1 MINNVFKCYSWVT
14 KCSSLFILLCERNF
28 HAQLAEEMLFWG
40 ISMGKRD
47 GRACILTFIHVMTF
61 MYNSRACTYF
71 LYIFYFPSRLIMG
84 HQDGFLQNSV
94 HFSITG
100 VTVQVM

>member
-1 MINNVFKCYSWVT
+1 MFSDALWLCLGYNVVT
-14 KCSSLFILLCERNF
+14 NILAKPQNQAKTYRGRVTSNLLQAHTESKKRKEKKKCS
-28 HAQLAEEMLFWG
+28 
-40 ISMGKRD
+40 K
-47 GRACILTFIHVMTF
+47 
-61 MYNSRACTYF
+61 F
-71 LYIFYFPSRLIMG
+71 LYFSCRLIMG